1 MTTNT
6 TIYLNERPL
15 LLCADRASIP
25 AGYEDAAVYEDPNTE
40 TIDQVLVQLEEGERQ
55 AAVFIREDVKQ
66 LLKKVSLH
74 FTVLVAAGGLVTNE
88 EKEVLMM
95 FRRGKWDLPKG
106 KQDPGEDLE
115 TCALREVAEETGL
128 HNIQLTGKITETF
141 HYYPMK
147 NKKVLKHTH
156 WYRMEFTGTEL
167 TVPQI
172 EEDIL
177 DIQWVK
183 PHNVGKYLQFSY
195 ENIREVF
202 KAANMLT
209 KGEPGYIL

>member
-1 MTTNT
+1 MQANV

-15 LLCADRASIP
+15 LLCAGETAIP
-25 AGYEDAAVYEDPNTE
+25 AGYADAEIFHDPDTE
-40 TIDQVLVQLEEGERQ
+40 QIDHILLQLEEGERH

-74 FTVLVAAGGLVTNE
+74 FTVLVAAGGLVTNDAGD
-88 EKEVLMM
+88 VLMM

-115 TCALREVAEETGL
+115 SCALREVAEETGL
-128 HNIQLTGKITETF
+128 HNVTLLTKINETF

-147 NKKVLKHTH
+147 NKKVLKHTY
-156 WYRMEFTGTEL
+156 WYRMLFTGKEL

-177 DIQWVK
+177 DIQWIRK
-183 PHNVGKYLQFSY
+183 ENVNKYLQFSY

-202 KAANMLT
+202 REANM
-209 KGEPGYIL
+209 I